1 MTQLFANNAYGS
13 LGATLSNIATS
24 LTLATGQ
31 GARFPSPTGGDYF
44 LLTLVGLDG
53 NGNENA
59 WEIVKVT
66 GRSTDALTIVR
77 AQESTTAA
85 TWVSGT
91 RVELRSTAGTFDSFT
106 DTTQAAAA
114 APVQSV
120 AGRTGTVVLTKTD
133 VGLASVENKSSAT
146 IRGELTSSN
155 VTTAL
160 GFTPENAANK
170 GVAGGYASLDGSG
183 FVPASQLPSFVDDVL
198 EYANAAAF
206 PAIGVTGKIYV
217 ALDTG
222 RTWRWSGSVYTEII
236 ASPGTTDAI
245 SEGAGNL
252 FFTNA
257 RARSAISV
265 TQNLT
270 YNASTGVITGPDLS
284 PYLLSA
290 TAASTYATLANP
302 TFSGAIKGDF
312 SNANTSLRLAFQSST
327 LNGNTIV
334 PAKPNGTGTASYY
347 IAHNNSDTEN
357 SGHIY
362 LGITSSAALIR
373 ADKTGTGAYLPLAVA
388 VGGTERFR
396 VNETTGN
403 FLIGGASDDGI
414 NKLQVTGSISA
425 TGLIKHRI
433 FAIADGTSI
442 TLNADTTDIATQA
455 NTQATG
461 TLTMN
466 APTGTPVNG
475 QKLLLRLTSTNVQT
489 FSWNAIFLGSTDA
502 ALPTASSGGGKED
515 YMGFIYDSTA
525 AKWHLLAKNFG
536 F

>member
-120 AGRTGTVVLTKTD
+120 AGRTGIVVLTKTD

-170 GVAGGYASLDGSG
+170 GVAGGYASLNGSG

-198 EYANAAAF
+198 EYADFAAL
-206 PAIGVTGKIYV
+206 PGIGESGKIYV
-217 ALDTG
+217 LDTPYTSG
-222 RTWRWSGSVYTEII
+222 GVTSSQFRWSGSAYAAII
-236 ASPGTTDAI
+236 ASPGSTDAVT
-245 SEGAGNL
+245 EGSGNL
-252 FFTNA
+252 YFTNA
-257 RARSAISV
+257 RAQAALAGLYLPSGGG
-265 TQNLT
+265 TLT
-270 YNASTGVITGPDLS
+270 GGLNFFGNGLLIT
-284 PYLLSA
+284 
-290 TAASTYATLANP
+290 
-302 TFSGAIKGDF
+302 GDF
-312 SNANTSLRLAFQSST
+312 SNATASNRLAFQT
-327 LNGNTIV
+327 NTANANTTV
-334 PAKPNGTGTASYY
+334 TAKPNGTATASYY
-347 IAHNNSDTEN
+347 IVHNSSDADNS
-357 SGHIY
+357 SYVY
-362 LGITSSAALIR
+362 LGITSSVATLSSNYNG
-373 ADKTGTGAYLPLAVA
+373 TGTALPLAFV
-388 VGGTERFR
+388 VGGERGR
-396 VNETTGN
+396 ISPTTGN
-403 FLIGGASDDGI
+403 WMIGAAADDGI

-425 TGLIKHRI
+425 TGLIKDRI
-433 FAIADGTSI
+433 VPIADGTSI
-442 TLNADTTDIATQA
+442 TINADTTDIATQA

-461 TLTMN
+461 TLTIN